1 MHLPA
6 GDHIGMPRE
15 EIDTPVLLV
24 DLDALDYN
32 IEKMAAHFRA
42 TNKYL
47 RPHSK
52 SHKTP
57 AIAHKQLA
65 AGAIG
70 ITCAKLG
77 EAETMADAGISDILI
92 ANEVVGRKKIE
103 RLMLLAQRCDIM
115 VAVDSAA
122 NLADLDAA
130 AQVHGVQPRVLVE
143 VNIGHNRCGVPGAKA
158 VALAQQVV
166 AAKNLRFA
174 GIMGYEGHIVDLE
187 DASEREQGA
196 RQCLQRLVDARAEI
210 EAAGLDVGIC
220 SSSATGDYYISTSF
234 AGITEVQA
242 GSYALMDAAYAR
254 LGLGFKNALS
264 VLTTVANRPTEL
276 QVITDAGLKTLTPE
290 HGFPLV
296 KDLADLECHALSEE
310 HGRLR
315 SLTGPCTDLQVGDL
329 LEFIPG
335 HGCTTVNLHDYL
347 YVLRDGHLVEVWP
360 IAARGKVR

>member
-24 DLDALDYN
+24 ELEDLEYN
-32 IEKMAAHFRA
+32 IEKMAAHFRDA
-42 TNKYL
+42 NKYL

-77 EAETMADAGISDILI
+77 EAETMADAGIGDILI

-115 VAVDSAA
+115 VAVDHAA
-122 NLADLDAA
+122 NLADLEEA
-130 AQVHGVQPRVLVE
+130 AQAHGSKPRVLVE
-143 VNIGHNRCGVPGAKA
+143 VNIGHNRCGVAAAQA
-158 VALAQQVV
+158 VALAQQVA

-187 DASEREQGA
+187 DDGEREQGA
-196 RQCLQRLVDARAEI
+196 RQCLQRLVDARAAI
-210 EAAGLDVGIC
+210 EAAGIDVGIC

-264 VLTTVANRPTEL
+264 VLTTVANRPTDV

-296 KDLADLECHALSEE
+296 KDRPDLECHALSEE

-315 SLTGPCTDLQVGDL
+315 SLTGPCTDLEVGDL

-347 YVLRDGHLVEVWP
+347 YVLHHGHLVEVWP